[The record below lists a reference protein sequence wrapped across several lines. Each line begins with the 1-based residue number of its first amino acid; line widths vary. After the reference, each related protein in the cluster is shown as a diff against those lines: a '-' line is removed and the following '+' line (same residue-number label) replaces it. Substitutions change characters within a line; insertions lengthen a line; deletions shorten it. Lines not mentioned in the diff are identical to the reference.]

1 MRLSRASCLSL
12 REEFQPSGQ
21 GDQCCSSPLEQN
33 QEAAGH
39 FLEQPFHSFSFFIP
53 HQILAA
59 TVENAN
65 VVLQID
71 NARLAADDFR
81 TK

>member
-1 MRLSRASCLSL
+1 MGLSRASGLSL
-12 REEFQPSGQ
+12 REEFQPSGHEVQ
-21 GDQCCSSPLEQN
+21 RCSSPSEQN
-33 QEAAGH
+33 QAAAGH
-39 FLEQPFHSFSFFIP
+39 FLEQPFHSFSVP

>member
-1 MRLSRASCLSL
+1 MKAKSRCRLQSGL
-12 REEFQPSGQ
+12 PSAVHWTN
-21 GDQCCSSPLEQN
+21 DLC
-33 QEAAGH
+33 
-39 FLEQPFHSFSFFIP
+39 PFHL
-53 HQILAA
+53 QILAA
-59 TVENAN
+59 TVDNAS